1 MLTTNSTLPV
11 LRYLFL
17 FGQCQCAEVVST
29 TNSTP
34 IVLCY
39 LLPFFFFDLHLM
51 NVVVLR
57 TNSTRV
63 VVLIPF

>member
-17 FGQCQCAEVVST
+17 FGQCQCVEVVST

-39 LLPFFFFDLHLM
+39 LLPFFDLHLM

-63 VVLIPF
+63 VVLISF

>member
-11 LRYLFL
+11 LRYLFRAM
-17 FGQCQCAEVVST
+17 CQCAEVVSI

-34 IVLCY
+34 IMLCY
-39 LLPFFFFDLHLM
+39 LLPFFDLHLM

-63 VVLIPF
+63 VVLISV

>member
-39 LLPFFFFDLHLM
+39 LLPFFDLHLM
-51 NVVVLR
+51 NVGVLR

-63 VVLIPF
+63 VVLISF